1 MIPSYDGERLDT
13 VEDAQATH
21 VSELVDRLFHRAQ
34 RSERRWVK
42 SIKRLENLEQQLE
55 AIERAVAPSFW
66 SDHDK
71 KKEKSLPKGV
81 QRFELKGGNY
91 LLLGRHAEA
100 NHRVTFK
107 MARGRDL
114 WFHLRDGAGSH
125 VILPLN
131 REQSVSD
138 ELILVGAAL
147 ALHYSTLRGERAEVR
162 VAFRRDLDPVPGH
175 PGRVLVRQ
183 ERTLLVDPRS
193 ELTRQALDAFGL
205 NLTSSA

>member
-1 MIPSYDGERLDT
+1 M
-13 VEDAQATH
+13 
-21 VSELVDRLFHRAQ
+21 
-34 RSERRWVK
+34 
-42 SIKRLENLEQQLE
+42 
-55 AIERAVAPSFW
+55 
-66 SDHDK
+66 
-71 KKEKSLPKGV
+71 
-81 QRFELKGGNY
+81 QRFELKPY

-193 ELTRQALDAFGL
+193 ELTRQTLDALVWVDFLVLLAPTASCVGCWITCSL
-205 NLTSSA
+205 GCVLSIWTTPSRITPLAAVIQHNRQRVDPLGVRPSRT

>member
-1 MIPSYDGERLDT
+1 MI
-13 VEDAQATH
+13 
-21 VSELVDRLFHRAQ
+21 DRLFHRAQ
-34 RSERRWVK
+34 RSERRWVQ
-42 SIKRLENLEQQLE
+42 SIKRLENLDQQLE
-55 AIERAVAPSFW
+55 AIERAAAPSFW
-66 SDHDK
+66 SDQDT

-81 QRFELKGGNY
+81 QRFELTGGYY

-183 ERTLLVDPRS
+183 ERTIFVDPRS
-193 ELTRQALDAFGL
+193 QLTRQALDAFGL
-205 NLTSSA
+205 TLTSSA

>member
-1 MIPSYDGERLDT
+1 
-13 VEDAQATH
+13 
-21 VSELVDRLFHRAQ
+21 
-34 RSERRWVK
+34 
-42 SIKRLENLEQQLE
+42 
-55 AIERAVAPSFW
+55 
-66 SDHDK
+66 
-71 KKEKSLPKGV
+71 
-81 QRFELKGGNY
+81 
-91 LLLGRHAEA
+91 
-100 NHRVTFK
+100 